1 MRNGGA
7 ERERERGA
15 ELVKRICIK
24 MRAIVS
30 DYSFGLI
37 YIFPEWQNGAQYFYF
52 YFFFQTL
59 LPPHSKLCL
68 GLVYYIK
75 KEKRWGGGA
84 FISDNEMHKE
94 RD

>member
-37 YIFPEWQNGAQYFYF
+37 YISRVAKWRAV
-52 YFFFQTL
+52 FFILIFFSNS
-59 LPPHSKLCL
+59 PPTTFKAVPWVGVL
-68 GLVYYIK
+68 YK
-75 KEKRWGGGA
+75 KRKEMGGGS
-84 FISDNEMHKE
+84 IHK
-94 RD
+94 